1 MLAPLPP
8 LLQPVLGQLIPQF
21 TQQRLSA
28 FGNESMYRLRPE
40 YLYAGPLASLFTDSF
55 YDTTPLRETLQQVV
69 DLDRLNRY
77 CQVAVTAVNV
87 ATGQLANFG
96 NKKGLDEAIKA
107 GKEGQFTNHE
117 SLAIDHILASGSL
130 PPNFPAT
137 WMDGS
142 SYWDGGLFSNTP
154 LSVAIN
160 CLERCCGDDSV
171 EREVI
176 VVELFPREG
185 SVPNSIPEVINRIFN
200 LSFSS
205 KLTLDKKL
213 FQQTNDYIELA
224 GHIEELV
231 EKLENLDATH
241 RQDPQLRDIVSLVDD
256 IIKNHRGYKNLI
268 DHIKIDYFTLIPFT
282 AGSANAADFSKA
294 TIEARIKA
302 GKQEAERQRIAEPK
316 RVP

>member
-1 MLAPLPP
+1 M
-8 LLQPVLGQLIPQF
+8 
-21 TQQRLSA
+21 
-28 FGNESMYRLRPE
+28 
-40 YLYAGPLASLFTDSF
+40 
-55 YDTTPLRETLQQVV
+55 
-69 DLDRLNRY
+69 
-77 CQVAVTAVNV
+77 
-87 ATGQLANFG
+87 
-96 NKKGLDEAIKA
+96 
-107 GKEGQFTNHE
+107 
-117 SLAIDHILASGSL
+117 
-130 PPNFPAT
+130 
-137 WMDGS
+137 
-142 SYWDGGLFSNTP
+142 
-154 LSVAIN
+154 
-160 CLERCCGDDSV
+160 
-171 EREVI
+171 I